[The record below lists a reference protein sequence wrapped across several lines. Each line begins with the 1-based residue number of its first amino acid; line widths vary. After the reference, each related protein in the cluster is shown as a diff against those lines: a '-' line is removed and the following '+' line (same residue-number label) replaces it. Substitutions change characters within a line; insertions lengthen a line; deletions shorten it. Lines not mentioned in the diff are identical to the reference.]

1 MSLVWETIVA
11 RAKAGH
17 ARIALG
23 VGSEY
28 VDKTIEGAEEAVAKS
43 YADVM
48 LVSKETLYTD
58 LPFITADNPE
68 AMLIELLK
76 SRKVDGIVRGSLSAS
91 QTLKDL
97 KATMGLKKVMR
108 VSLLKT
114 PGGQFFFF
122 APVGV
127 DEGWTVD
134 EKVELGILGADLM
147 RRFGVEP
154 DVGVLSGGRT
164 GDRGRS
170 SRVDK
175 TLDDAEEVAEI
186 LRSKGVKAAHA
197 QILIEDAI
205 REHNYVIA
213 PDGISGNLIFRALC
227 LVGCGEGYGTPLV
240 GTDIVY
246 VDTSRAGSGY
256 ENAICM
262 ASALCKKKCVK
273 PPSRH
278 L

>member
-1 MSLVWETIVA
+1 MVWDTIVT
-11 RAKAGH
+11 RAKANR

-28 VDKTIEGAEEAVAKS
+28 VDKTVAGAEEASAKG
-43 YADVM
+43 YADVI
-48 LVSKETLYTD
+48 LVSKEPLHTR
-58 LPFITADNPE
+58 LPAITSPDPE
-68 AMLIELLK
+68 SEIIGLLK
-76 SRKVDGIVRGSLSAS
+76 AGKVDGVVRGSLSAS
-91 QTLKDL
+91 ATLRNL
-97 KATMGLKKVMR
+97 KAAMGLEKLMR

-114 PGGQFFFF
+114 PGGRFFFF

-127 DEGWTVD
+127 DEGWTIED
-134 EKVELGILGADLM
+134 KVELGEMGAMLM

-154 DVGVLSGGRT
+154 DIGVLSGGRN

-175 TLDDAEEVAEI
+175 SLDEAEMVALV
-186 LRSKGVKAAHA
+186 LRSKNIKASHT
-197 QILIEDAI
+197 QILLEDAV

-227 LVGCGEGYGTPLV
+227 LVGDGEGYGAPLV
-240 GTDIVY
+240 GTDVVY

-262 ASALCKKKCVK
+262 ASALCSKK
-273 PPSRH
+273 
-278 L
+278 

>member
-1 MSLVWETIVA
+1 MPTDRDVTLWDAIVA
-11 RAKAGH
+11 RARANR

-28 VDKTIEGAEEAVAKS
+28 VEKTIAGAEDAAAKG
-43 YADVM
+43 YADVT
-48 LVSKETLYTD
+48 LVSKELLYTD
-58 LPFITADNPE
+58 LPFITSDGPE
-68 AMLIELLK
+68 ARIVELLK
-76 SRKVDGIVRGSLSAS
+76 SGKVDGVVRGSLSAS

-97 KATMGLKKVMR
+97 KAAMGLEKVMR

-114 PGGQFFFF
+114 PDGRFFFF

-127 DEGWTVD
+127 DEGWTVED
-134 EKVELGILGADLM
+134 KVELGVLGAGLM

-154 DVGVLSGGRT
+154 DVGVLSGGRI

-170 SRVDK
+170 PRVDM
-175 TLDDAEEVAEI
+175 TLDDAEEVAKV
-186 LRSKGVKAAHA
+186 LRSKGIKAAHA
-197 QILIEDAI
+197 QILIEDAV

-213 PDGISGNLIFRALC
+213 PDGVSGNLIFRALC
-227 LVGCGEGYGTPLV
+227 LVGGGEGYGAPLV

-256 ENAICM
+256 ENAICL
-262 ASALCKKKCVK
+262 ASALCSKK
-273 PPSRH
+273 
-278 L
+278 

>member
-1 MSLVWETIVA
+1 MPTVRDATLWDAVVA
-11 RAKAGH
+11 RARANR
-17 ARIALG
+17 ARIAMG

-28 VDKTIEGAEEAVAKS
+28 VDKTIAGAEDAAAKG
-43 YADVM
+43 YAGVT
-48 LVSKETLYTD
+48 LVSKEHLDTK
-58 LPFITADNPE
+58 LPFITSDEPE
-68 AMLIELLK
+68 AALIDLLK
-76 SRKVDGIVRGSLSAS
+76 SGKVDGVVRGSLSAS

-114 PGGQFFFF
+114 PDGRFFFF

-134 EKVELGILGADLM
+134 DKVELGTLGADMM

-170 SRVDK
+170 PRVDK
-175 TLDDAEEVAEI
+175 TLDDAEAVAEA
-186 LRSKGVKAAHA
+186 LRSKGIKAAHA
-197 QILIEDAI
+197 QILIEDAV
-205 REHNYVIA
+205 RDHNYVLA

-227 LVGCGEGYGTPLV
+227 LVGYGEGYGAPLV

-256 ENAICM
+256 ENAICL
-262 ASALCKKKCVK
+262 AAALCTKK
-273 PPSRH
+273 
-278 L
+278 

>member
-1 MSLVWETIVA
+1 MSMVWDTIVT
-11 RAKAGH
+11 RAKANC

-28 VDKTIEGAEEAVAKS
+28 VDKTVAGAEDAVAKG
-43 YADVM
+43 YAEVT
-48 LVSKETLYTD
+48 LVSRERLTTK
-58 LPFITADNPE
+58 LPCVVSDDPE
-68 AMLIELLK
+68 AALIDLLK
-76 SRKVDGIVRGSLSAS
+76 NVAVDGVVRGSLSANA
-91 QTLKDL
+91 TLKHL
-97 KATMGLKKVMR
+97 KTAMGLEKLMR

-114 PGGQFFFF
+114 PGGRFFFF

-127 DEGWTVD
+127 DEGWSIED
-134 EKVELGILGADLM
+134 RVELGEMGAMLM

-154 DVGVLSGGRT
+154 DIGVLSGGRN

-170 SRVDK
+170 ARVDK
-175 TLDDAEEVAEI
+175 SLDEAEMVALI
-186 LRSKGVKAAHA
+186 LRSKNIKASHA
-197 QILIEDAI
+197 QILLEDAV

-227 LVGCGEGYGTPLV
+227 LVGDGEGYGAPLV

-262 ASALCKKKCVK
+262 ASALCSKK
-273 PPSRH
+273 
-278 L
+278 